1 MLKVFLILITYLAFI
16 LSDFLTHELAW
27 PPVLVISALGL
38 LGTFYSHQG
47 KIEKGDIHALIF
59 IAGFAGTSN
68 FGIIKIHLLILLIPL
83 FIVFLYIRLKKMFIG
98 FGGKLGF
105 ISFLSC
111 LLFHFINLFLTKA
124 LP

>member
-1 MLKVFLILITYLAFI
+1 MPNVLLILITYLAFI
-16 LSDFLTHELAW
+16 LSDFLTHQLAW
-27 PPVLVISALGL
+27 SSILVISGIGF

-59 IAGFAGTSN
+59 IAAFAGTSN
-68 FGIIKIHLLILLIPL
+68 FGIIKIHFLIMLIPL
-83 FIVFLYIRLKKMFIG
+83 FIVFLFLQLKKMFIG

-111 LLFHFINLFLTKA
+111 LLFHFINLLLIEA